1 MSAMSH
7 TIYYEAEQRASREA
21 EGRRDPRSEI
31 GEVGVPSR
39 GTGVSRVGRARRAG
53 YWLLAYWLF
62 VIGDLVLC
70 AMCMC
75 MAMCTYCLILK
86 PADQGRAPRKY
97 PRTYPPPPAPPSSCS
112 IMRDA
117 EFHRCVQPMV
127 QPRSAFRIQNEHLK
141 LFCSCTWFSQSW
153 FFS

>member
-1 MSAMSH
+1 M
-7 TIYYEAEQRASREA
+7 
-21 EGRRDPRSEI
+21 
-31 GEVGVPSR
+31 GVPSR

-141 LFCSCTWFSQSW
+141 
-153 FFS
+153 FFVLVLGFRNLGFLVDLDFDVSSDREAMRRNNTVPVNEERCGVAC